1 METNIPSIS
10 NFTPHI
16 IIENCPITK
25 HNTLIVSIFIKF
37 LDKCDRIRKH
47 KWRIIFKNK

>member
-1 METNIPSIS
+1 METNISNVS

-25 HNTLIVSIFIKF
+25 HNTLIVNILNLIFR
-37 LDKCDRIRKH
+37 LASQD
-47 KWRIIFKNK
+47 